1 MVRLKNRY
9 LLVHI
14 LYPEHAENNTQDPL
28 LKPAEGLP
36 EVVQF
41 HRPSPDDVSAQSLA
55 RIIREQISF
64 LYGDYGAGVTF
75 GRLVVKYFSPATS
88 TAIVRCS
95 RAHYRL
101 VWAALSFITQLPK
114 ASRNGKPRA
123 CVLQVVRVSGTI
135 KKAEEEAIR
144 RARTAILKAQ
154 RSPINGIGNGLEAI
168 LGAPARGMGKD
179 GKEENGE
186 NAMEGIEDKDEEDD
200 DDDSGG

>member
-75 GRLVVKYFSPATS
+75 GRLVGKCGSQLFS
-88 TAIVRCS
+88 
-95 RAHYRL
+95 
-101 VWAALSFITQLPK
+101 
-114 ASRNGKPRA
+114 
-123 CVLQVVRVSGTI
+123 
-135 KKAEEEAIR
+135 
-144 RARTAILKAQ
+144 
-154 RSPINGIGNGLEAI
+154 RSL
-168 LGAPARGMGKD
+168 MD
-179 GKEENGE
+179 
-186 NAMEGIEDKDEEDD
+186 
-200 DDDSGG
+200 